1 MSERTIL
8 ALATLVGGGLL
19 MLVVIACGTSSPSAE
34 TGIAIPEQPA
44 RDRPLLQ
51 PTAAIPTQTPWST
64 LTPTVVA
71 PTQTPQP
78 TLTPSPSP
86 TVGTPM
92 QTPRPTLTPSPS
104 PAVATPMQTPRP
116 TLATTPVPTV
126 TTPTE
131 TPWPTIT
138 PSPSS
143 TAAPRPATVKGCN
156 DLYEIGWAVFWVS
169 PSPDIGS
176 GVLEQRVL
184 QKDLV
189 VRAEVMNVE
198 FKAVEIDSIDFEL
211 KELAWDYEPY
221 RYTLLGEVEL
231 RVHEYLKG
239 EGPDL
244 ISAIVE
250 SQLVFN
256 YPEAIDCAQQE
267 LDGEIGGLFD
277 SSEGIALLESTNDPN
292 LFHMGRAFDNFSWKD
307 DDDSTWR
314 SEYRHS
320 TWLPYRDGS
329 FNNRGSDGWISLA
342 EVRRRVSGVLE
353 EYNRSSDERWQR
365 CVTYKYFVKGRDPWA
380 YRGFHFSYEDY
391 RDQTV
396 VFAAEDVPVPAG
408 TVVWI
413 SPDPYYAD
421 RSLKVS
427 RSMILE
433 GGHAELFE
441 ATHYSEYQYTANEWK
456 GSEGELGPNYE
467 AIWYKRRDGKADQFQ
482 MTRAALVV
490 TAVKDLEEGEYTF
503 NFEEHTGFDGQD
515 PVDCG
520 QDDGGPRLFKVIV
533 DKDAKVGQ

>member
-1 MSERTIL
+1 M
-8 ALATLVGGGLL
+8 
-19 MLVVIACGTSSPSAE
+19 
-34 TGIAIPEQPA
+34 
-44 RDRPLLQ
+44 
-51 PTAAIPTQTPWST
+51 
-64 LTPTVVA
+64 
-71 PTQTPQP
+71 
-78 TLTPSPSP
+78 
-86 TVGTPM
+86 
-92 QTPRPTLTPSPS
+92 
-104 PAVATPMQTPRP
+104 
-116 TLATTPVPTV
+116 
-126 TTPTE
+126 
-131 TPWPTIT
+131 
-138 PSPSS
+138 
-143 TAAPRPATVKGCN
+143 KGCN

-198 FKAVEIDSIDFEL
+198 FKVVEIESIDFEL
-211 KELAWDYEPY
+211 KELAWYYEPY

-239 EGPDL
+239 KGPDL
-244 ISAIVE
+244 INASVE

-292 LFHMGRAFDNFSWKD
+292 LFHMGRAYDNFSWKD

-314 SEYRHS
+314 SDYRHS

-342 EVRRRVSGVLE
+342 EVRRRVSSVLE

-365 CVTYKYFVKGRDPWA
+365 CVSYKYFVKGRDPWA
-380 YRGFHFSYEDY
+380 YRGFPFLYHDY

-396 VFAAEDVPVPAG
+396 VFTVEDVPVPAG

-427 RSMILE
+427 RSMSIE
-433 GGHAELFE
+433 DGHAELFE
-441 ATHYSEYQYTANEWK
+441 ATYHSAHQYTANAWK
-456 GSEGELGPNYE
+456 GSDGDKGPNYE
-467 AIWYKRRDGKADQFQ
+467 AIWHKDRDGTANQFQ
-482 MTRAALVV
+482 TTRTALVV
-490 TAVKDLEEGEYTF
+490 TAVEDLEVGEYTF
-503 NFEEHTGFDGQD
+503 NFKEHTKFDGQD